1 MKTKTI
7 LSLILT
13 GTLAF
18 ATACDKQEAQADQAE
33 AVETEKAEANEGEET
48 ADKAEE
54 AEQGAAA
61 KADEA
66 EKADEQTT
74 AAVVGKPAP
83 DFELTDESGESH
95 KLSDYKGKIVV
106 LEWTNPGCPYVVRH
120 KGEEKTMTETHK
132 ALGEDV
138 VWLAIDS
145 TKTVTAESAK
155 KAKDDWGF
163 AQPVLLDP
171 SGETGKAYGAKT
183 TPHMYVIDKEG
194 VLRYQGAIDDDARDK
209 KAKEDRVNYVTQ
221 AVQAV
226 QKGEEI
232 AKKETKPYG
241 CSVKYGS

>member
-1 MKTKTI
+1 MMKTKTI

-33 AVETEKAEANEGEET
+33 AVETEQAEANEG
-48 ADKAEE
+48 EE

-66 EKADEQTT
+66 NEAEKAEEQTT
-74 AAVVGKPAP
+74 AVVDKPAP
-83 DFELTDESGESH
+83 DFKLKDEAGNAH

-106 LEWTNPGCPYVVRH
+106 LEWTNPDCPYVERH

-138 VWLAIDS
+138 VWLAVDS
-145 TKTVTAESAK
+145 TKSVTPESAK
-155 KAKDDWGF
+155 KAKDEWGF

-171 SGETGKAYGAKT
+171 AGETGKMYGAKT

-209 KAKEDRVNYVTQ
+209 KAKEERVNYVSQ

-226 QKGEEI
+226 QKGEDV